1 MKKGLPPKV
10 KKMLLQSLAL
20 GVLYVAISGITEGNN
35 TIITIGGLIG
45 EVIDFDGRFKAW
57 GDKFQA
63 KMNLSENGRIA
74 KGFVDCSLFVCA
86 GTMTIVG
93 SLQSG
98 MTGDNQILFTKAIID
113 GVFAMIMASTLGI
126 GVSFGGVSVLVYE
139 GILTLFASQ
148 LAVLFPTDVVS
159 DLSCVGAILILGIG
173 LNMLDVVDI
182 KVANL
187 MLAPFVPVA
196 LHFVF

>member
-1 MKKGLPPKV
+1 
-10 KKMLLQSLAL
+10 
-20 GVLYVAISGITEGNN
+20 
-35 TIITIGGLIG
+35 
-45 EVIDFDGRFKAW
+45 
-57 GDKFQA
+57 
-63 KMNLSENGRIA
+63 
-74 KGFVDCSLFVCA
+74 
-86 GTMTIVG
+86 MTIVG

-148 LAVLFPTDVVS
+148 LAVLFPTDVVP